1 MLSLASKHRQRIWIR
16 PIIKAINRQL
26 QVNSSLSR
34 LVARNTAVLRCV
46 CPARVEPR
54 PPARTRP
61 LGKMCPARRRRSPI
75 VCPARV
81 EPCPP
86 ARTRPLGKNVPAGTR
101 PLGKRC
107 PAGTWQRLH
116 FADDAMI
123 LVSRRR
129 QGWLGQ
135 PFQHLG
141 HAHDGS
147 RERIKRGPADQ
158 LDMVGGN
165 NHRRV
170 HARQPGRLQI
180 HHAVT
185 SAVTQ

>member
-54 PPARTRP
+54 
-61 LGKMCPARRRRSPI
+61 
-75 VCPARV
+75 
-81 EPCPP
+81 PP